1 MSRKEYIEKR
11 LSEIDK
17 EQTKLMDELREI
29 GRKEMGIPD
38 FKSKFIHIPKPD
50 LYMYVKDQ
58 ITDRPDLDIWLGGPA
73 FRCNSSGNQ
82 YPELSYFEY
91 AGLKHVRLIDKELGT
106 IEEITREEFLDKLKG
121 FDIVKEVEKYI

>member
-29 GRKEMGIPD
+29 KRNEVGIPD
-38 FKSKFIHIPKPD
+38 FKGKFIHIPKPD
-50 LYMYVKDQ
+50 LYMYVKNQ
-58 ITDRPDLDIWLGGPA
+58 IIDKIDVWLEGPA
-73 FRCNSSGNQ
+73 FRYNSPENQ
-82 YPELSYFEY
+82 YSELSYFEY